1 VFWECVIIGAD
12 IKNSFQVLYFLFKP
26 HKKLLGVYLISLI
39 IFSAMDVFRVAL
51 IYPII
56 NYGLD
61 VNSSLSI
68 FDTIYQF
75 ILPENI
81 NPFVASGILLAV
93 VTIFMAFFEL
103 IVAYLG
109 GRTFAAVRDT
119 TDRSVFRVIKEQ
131 PYEYFAKHK
140 QGDLLYIGQVAVN
153 QAGQAVNA
161 FVLFFQS
168 LLLCLFY
175 LSFIFVLSFEISLI
189 VLILGII
196 YVFFV
201 KKTIFTRIYKH
212 GFILNTAAQTKSV
225 VYNEFIS
232 GIKSIFITDTVNF
245 WSKKYEAAVDKLL
258 NSYTIVTV
266 LNRIPSV
273 TNNFIMFMMIALG
286 AIGLY
291 YMTDGDFLPYV
302 GIFGTFLLA
311 FYRMIPAL
319 NGCQSQYGA
328 IMQNLPAVEA
338 VYSVLKDENNEYK
351 RSTGQNNIPKKDFQF
366 NDLITFKNVNFTYSE
381 SLKNTIK
388 DLNFDILKNTKV
400 AIVGNSGAGKTT
412 VANLLA
418 LLYKPTSGEILVD
431 GINLNE
437 FNHSDYLKSLGYL
450 GQETFIYHDTIKEN
464 IRFGLDCT
472 DEEIIEAATL
482 ADAHEFIMATPEG
495 YDTIIGDQ
503 GIKLSGGQ
511 RQRVAIARVILRKP
525 EILLLDE
532 ATSSLDNISEQR
544 VMESVDQ
551 ISENMTVIII
561 AHRLSTVQNADVIY
575 VLRDGT
581 ICESG
586 SHEELLERQ
595 GEYFN
600 LYTKQKSN

>member
-1 VFWECVIIGAD
+1 MAD
-12 IKNSFQVLYFLFKP
+12 IKNSFQMLYFLFKP
-26 HKKLLGVYLISLI
+26 HKELLGIYLISLI
-39 IFSAMDVFRVAL
+39 IYSAVDVFRVAL

-61 VNSSLSI
+61 VNSGSSI

-75 ILPENI
+75 ILPGNI

-103 IVAYLG
+103 IVAYFG
-109 GRTFAAVRDT
+109 GRTYATVRDT
-119 TDRSVFRVIKEQ
+119 TDRLVFRAIKGQ

-140 QGDLLYIGQVAVN
+140 QGDLLYIGQIAVN

-175 LSFIFVLSFEISLI
+175 LSFIFVLSLEISLV
-189 VLILGII
+189 VLVLGII

-201 KKTIFTRIYKH
+201 KKTIFSRIYKH
-212 GFILNTAAQTKSV
+212 GSVLNTAAQTKSV
-225 VYNEFIS
+225 VYNEFIT
-232 GIKSIFITDTVNF
+232 GIKSIFITDTVDF

-258 NSYTIVTV
+258 NSYTIVNV

-291 YMTDGDFLPYV
+291 YMTGGDFLPYI
-302 GIFGTFLLA
+302 GIFGIFLLA
-311 FYRMIPAL
+311 LYRMIPAL
-319 NGCQSQYGA
+319 NGCQSQYA
-328 IMQNLPAVEA
+328 TIMQNLPAVEA
-338 VYSVLKDENNEYK
+338 VYSVLKDENDEYK
-351 RSTGQNNIPKKDFQF
+351 RNIGQNNISKTDFQF
-366 NDLITFKNVNFTYSE
+366 NNLITFKGVNFTYSKK
-381 SLKNTIK
+381 LGNTIK
-388 DLNFDILKNTKV
+388 DLSFDIQKNTKV

-431 GINLNE
+431 GVNLNE
-437 FNHSDYLKSLGYL
+437 FSHSDYLKSLGYL
-450 GQETFIYHDTIKEN
+450 GQETFVYHDTIKEN
-464 IRFGLDCT
+464 IRFGQDCT
-472 DEEIIEAATL
+472 DDEIIEAAKL
-482 ADAHEFIMATPEG
+482 ADAHDFILATSDG

-511 RQRVAIARVILRKP
+511 RQRVAVARIMLRKP

-532 ATSSLDNISEQR
+532 ATSALDNISEQR
-544 VMESVDQ
+544 VMEAVDR
-551 ISENMTVIII
+551 ISKNMTVIII

-575 VLRDGT
+575 VMKDGQV
-581 ICESG
+581 CESG
-586 SHEELLERQ
+586 NHEKLIEMN
-595 GEYFN
+595 GEYYN
-600 LYTKQKSN
+600 LYTNQKSNGIEEENNN